1 MFTNECWKDYE
12 LLDATNGERL
22 ERWGKY
28 ILIRPDPQVI
38 WNSPRRHP
46 LWNSP
51 HGVYRRA
58 KSGGG
63 QWVVSKM
70 PADWNIR
77 YGELEF
83 KLRPIKIMEKKMTK
97 KEMFTLIATLNASNQ
112 AIVDFCNHEI
122 ELLDN
127 KKSNGNKKANE
138 KMEKSVE
145 LVYNALV
152 SVGRAVTTSELIA
165 ETDLS
170 ALVNE
175 SGVVSTQ
182 KVSAMLKKLKEQ
194 GKVESYT
201 DKKKTYFRIK
211 AE

>member
-1 MFTNECWKDYE
+1 
-12 LLDATNGERL
+12 
-22 ERWGKY
+22 
-28 ILIRPDPQVI
+28 
-38 WNSPRRHP
+38 
-46 LWNSP
+46 
-51 HGVYRRA
+51 
-58 KSGGG
+58 
-63 QWVVSKM
+63 
-70 PADWNIR
+70 
-77 YGELEF
+77 
-83 KLRPIKIMEKKMTK
+83 MEKKMTK

-138 KMEKSVE
+138 KVAKEVE
-145 LVYNALV
+145 IVYNALV
-152 SVGRAVTTSELIA
+152 SVDRAVTTSELIA

-170 ALVNE
+170 ALANE

-194 GKVESYT
+194 GKVDST
-201 DKKKTYFRIK
+201 VTKKKTYFFVVK